1 MIIMLWNLKL
11 IIISAVHIH
20 CNVITMVSNNK
31 NNDNLIIADYYIHLQ
46 LIPYIHNR
54 ILWYV
59 IYKNK
64 QEV

>member
-54 ILWYV
+54 IL
-59 IYKNK
+59 
-64 QEV
+64 